1 MLFRHIAF
9 LHSFFSYI
17 FSTTSAY
24 KEHPMIKY
32 TADHEWLSIDGDTAT
47 VGITHHAQ
55 DALGDVVF
63 VDLPEVGKTFAQ
75 KDVAGVVESVK
86 AAADVY
92 MPVTGEITEVNEALR
107 ADPALANS
115 DPLGAGWFFKVKLSN
130 VAEVADLLDET
141 AYNALAQ

>member
-1 MLFRHIAF
+1 M
-9 LHSFFSYI
+9 
-17 FSTTSAY
+17 T
-24 KEHPMIKY
+24 IKY
-32 TADHEWLSIDGDTAT
+32 TPEHEWLDIGADGVVT

-55 DALGDVVF
+55 DALGDVVY
-63 VDLPEVGKTFAQ
+63 VDLPAVGTTLNP

-107 ADPALANS
+107 DDPALANT

-130 VAEVADLLDET
+130 PSELDALLEKT
-141 AYNALAQ
+141 AYDDLVKNA

>member
-1 MLFRHIAF
+1 M
-9 LHSFFSYI
+9 S
-17 FSTTSAY
+17 
-24 KEHPMIKY
+24 IKY
-32 TADHEWLSIDGDTAT
+32 TPDHEWLNVAGDIAT

-63 VDLPEVGKTFAQ
+63 VDLPEVGKQFAA
-75 KDVAGVVESVK
+75 KDIAGVVESVK

-130 VAEVADLLDET
+130 AAELDALMDET
-141 AYNALAQ
+141 SYTAFAANA

>member
-1 MLFRHIAF
+1 MTL
-9 LHSFFSYI
+9 
-17 FSTTSAY
+17 
-24 KEHPMIKY
+24 KY
-32 TADHEWLSIDGDTAT
+32 TEDHEWLKVEGDMAT

-63 VDLPEVGKTFAQ
+63 VDLPEVGATFAQ

-92 MPVTGEITEVNEALR
+92 MPVSGVITEVNEALR

-115 DPLGAGWFFKVKLSN
+115 DPLGAGWFFKVKLSD
-130 VAEVADLLDET
+130 ATQIA
-141 AYNALAQ
+141 ALMNKTSYTTFSA